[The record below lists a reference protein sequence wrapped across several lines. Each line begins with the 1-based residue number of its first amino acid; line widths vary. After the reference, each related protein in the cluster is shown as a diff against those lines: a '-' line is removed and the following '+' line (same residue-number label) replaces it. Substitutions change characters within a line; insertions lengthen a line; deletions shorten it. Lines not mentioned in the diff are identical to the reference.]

1 MKLLSRE
8 ELESLMM
15 GVPREGG
22 TVFVIKQE
30 EIPGNTGSAALI
42 RQ

>member
-1 MKLLSRE
+1 MKLLSGE

-22 TVFVIKQE
+22 TVFAIKQE
-30 EIPGNTGSAALI
+30 EMPGNPGSATLI